1 MLVSLEWLNEF
12 IDLRDVTPEQ
22 IAHELTMSGLEVEE
36 IEKIEAKF
44 TDIVTAEILEIKSH
58 PDADK
63 LRLVTVFNGTEKK
76 EVVCGAQNLSVGAII
91 PYASVG
97 SKVLDRK
104 TGEQFELK
112 PAKIRGVESQG
123 MLCSDDEL
131 GVAEQNLQ
139 QEDGILILSRIF
151 PDVKVGLDVRDVLN
165 IKPDVVFNVA
175 PTANRGDQMSVLGV
189 ARELSAIFNKKL
201 TFSKIETSLDLSKP
215 DFEIE
220 IVDKDTCKYYAAA
233 TLKNLKIKPSPDWMK
248 RRLIASGVRSIS
260 NIVDIT
266 NYVML
271 EYGQP
276 LHAFDLD
283 KLDGYLC
290 VRYAKEGETIVTLDE
305 IERKLT
311 KDSVLIAD
319 RVKGVAMAGLM
330 GGNNSEIDDNTQN
343 IALESAYFKPA
354 TNRRSSKSVGHR
366 TDACSRFE
374 RGVDIENVKPALMR
388 AIGLLIELAEAEIV
402 GIAEAGE
409 DKLPEMPITLRF
421 SEIKRILGIEIA
433 QEKCI
438 EILQNLGFELQGKN
452 ELAAKFLSPSYRQGD
467 VTREIDLIEE
477 LARIYGYDKVETTL
491 PSNTFAPT
499 ITVENKNL
507 ARINKLLLGQGLNE
521 IVTSSLIG
529 EPALKWAGLNY
540 DEKKAVKLLNPQ
552 SEEHTMLRQS
562 LVPAMLQVVKNN
574 FDNGQ
579 KNLMLYEIGK
589 TYLVTGEPDAK
600 STGVEETRILQ
611 IGISGNL
618 DNAKWIGQKSFDFYS
633 IKGIL
638 ENIFAELRIDNRIQY
653 QAVQDVNH
661 LHPGKAAQAV
671 ILGKQPM
678 VLATFGELHPDK
690 KNKFKLNQDLYLAEI
705 NLDLLLSVINNSP
718 AKFKELAQ
726 FPAVYRDIAF
736 ILPESIPHQDIAK
749 VIKKASGKLFTGCD
763 IFDVYKGEHVKNGCK
778 SLAYRVYLQDENATL
793 TDEIVDNEMA
803 AIRTGL
809 KKAYS
814 ELEFRE

>member
-44 TDIVTAEILEIKSH
+44 TNIVTAEILEIKPH

-112 PAKIRGVESQG
+112 PAKIRGIESQG

-131 GVAEQNLQ
+131 GVAEQKLQ
-139 QEDGILILSRIF
+139 EEDGILILNRIF
-151 PDVKVGLDVRDVLN
+151 PDVKVGLDVKDVLN
-165 IKPDVVFNVA
+165 INPDIVFNVA

-189 ARELSAIFNKKL
+189 ARELSSIFNKKL

-215 DFEIE
+215 DFEVE

-248 RRLIASGVRSIS
+248 RRLIASGVRAIN

-290 VRYAKEGETIVTLDE
+290 VRYAKESETIITLDE
-305 IERKLT
+305 VERKLT

-319 RVKGVAMAGLM
+319 RTKGVAMAGLM

-343 IALESAYFKPA
+343 IALESAYFTPA

-388 AIGLLIELAEAEIV
+388 AIGLLIELADAEIV
-402 GIAEAGE
+402 GIAESGE

-438 EILQNLGFELQGKN
+438 EILENLGFELQGKN
-452 ELAAKFLSPSYRQGD
+452 EIAAKFLTPSYRQGD

-477 LARIYGYDKVETTL
+477 LARIYGYDKIETTL
-491 PSNTFAPT
+491 PANTFAPT
-499 ITVENKNL
+499 IAVENKNL
-507 ARINKLLLGQGLNE
+507 ARINKILLGQGLNE

-529 EPALKWAGLNY
+529 EPSLKWADISY
-540 DEKKAVKLLNPQ
+540 DSEKAVKLLNPQ

-562 LVPAMLQVVKNN
+562 LVPSMLQVVKNN

-589 TYLVTGEPDAK
+589 TYLVTGEPSAK
-600 STGVEETRILQ
+600 ETGVEEKRILQ

-618 DNAKWIGQKSFDFYS
+618 NNAKWLGQKSFDFYT

-638 ENIFAELRIDNRIQY
+638 ENIFAELKIDGRIQY
-653 QAVQDVNH
+653 QAAQDANY

-678 VLATFGELHPDK
+678 VLASFGELHPDK

-705 NLDLLLSVINNSP
+705 DLDLLLSVINNAP

-736 ILPESIPHQDIAK
+736 ILPDAISHQDITK

-763 IFDVYKGEHVKNGCK
+763 IFDIYKGEHVKSGYK
-778 SLAYRVYLQDENATL
+778 SLAYRIYLQDENATL

-803 AIRTGL
+803 AVRTGL